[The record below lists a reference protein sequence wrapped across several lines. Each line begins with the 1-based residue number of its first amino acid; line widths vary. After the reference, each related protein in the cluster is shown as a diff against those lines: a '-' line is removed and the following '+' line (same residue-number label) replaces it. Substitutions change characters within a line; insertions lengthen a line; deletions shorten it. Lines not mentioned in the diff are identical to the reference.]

1 MKRNYYCLIA
11 GLQDI
16 ALDTH
21 KLSMGQVEFK
31 QELAE
36 ELHPADFFWIQKLFL
51 PHDHTNLLSLLHKKD
66 ETTWDPKGNYS
77 KEIFEE
83 NIKEPTGDLP
93 NYMNRFIEAQKN
105 NDSIFPKT
113 SPENQLTILFYEY
126 ILSAGNEFLRNWFRF
141 NRNLNNILTA
151 MICRKYDIPY
161 ENQIIGF
168 DDISET
174 IKKSHARDFGLTA
187 EIDYMDEL
195 INISKLENTQ
205 EREKSVER
213 LRWSFLDEHTF
224 FEYFTT
230 DKVMAFMIK
239 LGMVERWLSIDTE
252 YGTKMFNELLNEL
265 KSSYKLPE
273 TFTEK

>member
-1 MKRNYYCLIA
+1 MKRNYYYLIA

-16 ALDTH
+16 AIDTH
-21 KLSMGQVEFK
+21 KLSMGQIEFK
-31 QELAE
+31 QELAQ
-36 ELHPADFFWIQKLFL
+36 ELHPQDFLWIKKLFL
-51 PHDHTNLLSLLHKKD
+51 PYDHTNLLNLLFKK
-66 ETTWDPKGNYS
+66 EQLTWDKRGNYS

-93 NYMNRFIEAQKN
+93 HYMNRFIEAHKN
-105 NDSIFPKT
+105 NEFIFPKI
-113 SPENQLTILFYEY
+113 SPENQLTTLFYEY
-126 ILSAGNEFLRNWFRF
+126 ILSSDNEFLRKWFRF
-141 NRNLNNILTA
+141 NRDLNNILTA

-174 IKKSHARDFGLTA
+174 IKKSHARDFGLTS
-187 EIDYMDEL
+187 EIDYMDDL

-205 EREKSVER
+205 EREKSIDR

-224 FEYFTT
+224 FEYFTV
-230 DKVMAFMIK
+230 DKVMAFIIK
-239 LGMVERWLSIDTE
+239 LGMVERWLSIDSE
-252 YGTKMFNELLNEL
+252 LGAKMFNELLNEL

-273 TFTEK
+273 TFTE